1 MVKKY
6 ISNDVLFTFDQLIES
21 VKLFSF
27 ILLAPKLLSPEDAA
41 TVITI
46 SSGAFLVQLVLSSYL
61 TQYLMVTYN
70 KEPRGEWLFLFLKI
84 SIPFFCTLCFF
95 GEFTL
100 AYMFLSLLLNEYFK
114 RLMYY
119 SDSSLISS
127 FANSIVFVLFIVLV
141 FSISNLSSEEY
152 VVIYLGCSLIYFFFL
167 ILCNLNSFFSR
178 SENKVLVN
186 IGLLSFG
193 NKVVVSLVLYWAIS
207 QGVYYFS
214 EYFNLSSQDVIDLKL
229 TQTIFGLSAIFAA
242 IFETVLLKRM
252 VKGDGAGNKKIM
264 LVFPIAIAL
273 CLVNLTLIFVVS
285 KYFYYIA
292 ISTFTI
298 YILLFQFVF
307 IINRIP
313 CAILKKNNLIGWI
326 AVSYLVGFIFGFVL
340 SVALANQYDPKI
352 LVSACMFIAHALS
365 SVIMYLCA
373 FIHRDKGK
381 CIIT

>member
-1 MVKKY
+1 
-6 ISNDVLFTFDQLIES
+6 
-21 VKLFSF
+21 
-27 ILLAPKLLSPEDAA
+27 
-41 TVITI
+41 
-46 SSGAFLVQLVLSSYL
+46 
-61 TQYLMVTYN
+61 
-70 KEPRGEWLFLFLKI
+70 
-84 SIPFFCTLCFF
+84 
-95 GEFTL
+95 
-100 AYMFLSLLLNEYFK
+100 
-114 RLMYY
+114 
-119 SDSSLISS
+119 
-127 FANSIVFVLFIVLV
+127 
-141 FSISNLSSEEY
+141 
-152 VVIYLGCSLIYFFFL
+152 
-167 ILCNLNSFFSR
+167 LNSFFSR